1 MPTAAK
7 RNWWFKVH
15 PRRLVTTRDVEEA
28 DIDRCIDRLTET
40 GETFER
46 LDRHEGGFCVKSG
59 NDDGYRQIRF
69 GGRDMM
75 AVARADGHFPST
87 LSASSTVL
95 EFQGGHGQPSVPW
108 TQAHAKKLARIIAEE
123 LGLEPR
129 RVGGA

>member
-1 MPTAAK
+1 MPTA

-15 PRRLVTTRDVEEA
+15 PRCLVTTRDVEEA

-46 LDRHEGGFCVKSG
+46 LDRCEGGFCVKSG

-69 GGRDMM
+69 GGRCMEDIKQD
-75 AVARADGHFPST
+75 VWPFSY
-87 LSASSTVL
+87 TVL